1 MQNESMARPMPIVW
15 FERCYLS
22 ALALRLVIS
31 IAHWDT
37 VNAGSVQ
44 IALIVALL
52 LWFGVV
58 HRRSNVARWL
68 VLLMFVVTAAGTL
81 LRLGDGGLGAI
92 WVVLALV
99 ALALQAFAAFQLLVA
114 EAQPWFAKA
123 QPEDPAS
130 GGE

>member
-1 MQNESMARPMPIVW
+1 MQTEPMERPTPIVW
-15 FERCYLS
+15 FERCYLG
-22 ALALRLVIS
+22 ALALRLIIS

-37 VNAGSVQ
+37 VNAGGVQ

-58 HRRSNVARWL
+58 HRHSSVARWL
-68 VLLMFVVTAAGTL
+68 VLLMFVVAAVSTL
-81 LRLGDGGLGAI
+81 MRLGAGGLGLV
-92 WVVLALV
+92 WVILALV
-99 ALALQAFAAFQLLVA
+99 ALALQALAVFQLLVA

-123 QPEDPAS
+123 RPDPKS